1 MERESALLGIGCHET
16 EVLIHA
22 NHRDMVKFA
31 SRTDNNYMKVR
42 NVIGDIISDRI
53 DGAVR
58 EENGMVVSAILS
70 G

>member
-1 MERESALLGIGCHET
+1 M
-16 EVLIHA
+16 LIHA

-58 EENGMVVSAILS
+58 EENGMVISAILS
-70 G
+70 A